1 MDTISSVLGPTPT
14 GSFVSLTSNLLS
26 GTMGSSGS
34 IPTAASSLLS
44 NAIPSAVLSI
54 SSTESALPSSTAAP
68 DAAETSSSGFDG
80 IIPGFNGSQ
89 VTGPLSV
96 VGSVDK
102 QSGLDTQLLI
112 SSSVGLFCFLVF
124 CILRTRIP
132 VIFAPRMNMKKH
144 RPPELPSSLFGW
156 VIPLIRISQEQL
168 LDNVGLDAV
177 VLIQFLVMGIKL
189 FGLCSF
195 FGLTVLIPISMKT
208 GNSTNPNIT
217 AVNRLSITVIDESS
231 NSLIAYLVFTYIFT
245 FFTFYFLQQNYDSHI
260 YLRAKY
266 LIRLSKTLTARSVIV
281 TGIPEKLRSD
291 HELADYFEHLNI
303 GPVESCYVVRH
314 ISHLNKL
321 LKKRLSALKHL
332 ERAYATYWGNPC
344 KIPEYDPDLVLEDA
358 KMLKRVEKL
367 TQQAIE
373 HEENSSNTA
382 IIMNLIDPKKR
393 GTQSHRPQVKTGFLG
408 LFGEK
413 VDAIEYY
420 TKMFDELDKRVVEAR
435 QSTDFEMTNVGFV
448 TFKNMASALI
458 VSQIAISPTPFVC
471 RTVMAYE
478 PRDVLWNNV
487 TIRGRER
494 LVREVVVWTITIAL
508 AIFWVIPIA
517 ALASL
522 TSIDFLER
530 LSPSLAEKAKS
541 SALLLNLLQGVIP
554 TLLVNI
560 FMAILPLIID
570 LLGKLQGIRAR
581 SALAETTFSK
591 YFFFLLFNVLLVFAV
606 VNTVTSTL
614 VSFFNNPKDIVN
626 VLGEKLPAVSPFFI
640 NYTILQGFLLMPLNL
655 LLLGPLI
662 VRGFKEFFICK
673 SPRDYARN
681 RVPSSFNYGVQFPA
695 PLLIFIIVLVYST
708 ISPLILVFGTIYF
721 CITYFVYKYRFLYV
735 HFTPYESSGKLWV
748 MVFPRVIIGLLL
760 FQLTV
765 LGIFILKK
773 FFVLAI
779 LCVPLMVITVLF
791 KIMIDSA
798 YLENSR
804 YLPMQLLRDN
814 VMQLPTSDQTSSNKS
829 ASTPLSE
836 ATQNS
841 SDATNINRKRWK
853 KATAAALLINTQNT
867 SFATLNEP
875 TSVHHRRVAL
885 DEDDYEAVPDR
896 KTDYRQP
903 PVTLNP
909 GVLDTGLKHF
919 GNPALKG
926 VLPQLWL
933 PIKLNRAGQ
942 PATRPPPH
950 KRFGGS
956 HLATNLAQMLR
967 RAESAKRKESEKAT
981 NSGSNPSLDVSG
993 EKGAMAADRFL
1004 KTSGPLRAR
1013 FEKSQGKFQDST
1025 DILADEP
1032 SKYSRRSSRVPMAAA
1047 DTHSLD
1053 EQYDDNDDDDNY
1065 SDISDVQKGPH
1076 ATYYHHPSQRRHSLG
1091 NLVTPQR
1098 PNINPQNGDS
1108 APAVFCSTQSP
1119 SSS

>member
-1 MDTISSVLGPTPT
+1 MGPTPT
-14 GSFVSLTSNLLS
+14 GAFTSLVTNIPTI
-26 GTMGSSGS
+26 TMASSGPIS
-34 IPTAASSLLS
+34 AAASSVFS
-44 NAIPSAVLSI
+44 SAMSSI
-54 SSTESALPSSTAAP
+54 QSTMSSAAP
-68 DAAETSSSGFDG
+68 DPAQTSSTGYDG
-80 IIPGFNGSQ
+80 IIPDFGTGQ
-89 VTGPLSV
+89 VNGPLSV

-102 QSGLDTQLLI
+102 QSGLDSQLLI

-124 CILRTRIP
+124 CVVRTRIP

-189 FGLCSF
+189 FGICSV
-195 FGLTVLIPISMKT
+195 FGLTVLVPISMQT
-208 GNSTNPNIT
+208 GNATNPNIT

-291 HELADYFEHLNI
+291 RELAEYFEHLNI
-303 GPVESCYVVRH
+303 GSVESCYVVRH
-314 ISHLNKL
+314 ITNLNKL

-344 KIPEYDPDLVLEDA
+344 RIPDYDPDLVLEDA

-373 HEENSSNTA
+373 HEENTSSTA
-382 IIMNLIDPKKR
+382 MLMNLIDPKKR

-408 LFGEK
+408 LFGAK

-420 TKMFDELDKRVVEAR
+420 TNMFDELDKRVIEAR
-435 QSTDFEMTNVGFV
+435 QSNDFEMTNVGFV

-522 TSIDFLER
+522 TSIDVLEK
-530 LSPSLAEKAKS
+530 LSPSLAERAKNS
-541 SALLLNLLQGVIP
+541 TLLFNLLQGVIP

-570 LLGKLQGIRAR
+570 FLGKLQGIRAR

-591 YFFFLLFNVLLVFAV
+591 YFFFLLFNVLLVFAI

-614 VSFFNNPKDIVN
+614 VTFFNNPKDIVN

-673 SPRDYARN
+673 SPREYARN

-708 ISPLILVFGTIYF
+708 ISPLILVFGTVYF
-721 CITYFVYKYRFLYV
+721 AITYFVYKYRFLYV
-735 HFTPYESSGKLWV
+735 HFTPYETSGKLWV
-748 MVFPRVIIGLLL
+748 MVFPRVIVGLLL
-760 FQLTV
+760 FQLTM

-773 FFVLAI
+773 FFTLAI
-779 LCVPLMVITVLF
+779 LCVPLMILTILF
-791 KIMIDSA
+791 KLMIDSA
-798 YLENSR
+798 YLKNSR
-804 YLPMQLLRDN
+804 FLPMQLLRDN
-814 VMQLPTSDQTSSNKS
+814 VMQLPISDKACLEKR
-829 ASTPLSE
+829 ASTPLSDT
-836 ATQNS
+836 TQT
-841 SDATNINRKRWK
+841 SDSTNINRKRWR
-853 KATAAALLINTQNT
+853 KATAAALMVNNQT
-867 SFATLNEP
+867 SFATLDEP
-875 TSVHHRRVAL
+875 SSVHHRRVAL
-885 DEDDYEAVPDR
+885 DEDDYEAVPDK

-933 PIKLNRAGQ
+933 PIKLNRVGQ
-942 PATRPPPH
+942 QAARPPPH
-950 KRFGGS
+950 KRIGDS

-967 RAESAKRKESEKAT
+967 RAESAKRKESDKIT
-981 NSGSNPSLDVSG
+981 KPGSSPSLDASG
-993 EKGAMAADRFL
+993 EKGALAADKFIKTNGPKTMAEGL
-1004 KTSGPLRAR
+1004 KHRPNTGEGLES
-1013 FEKSQGKFQDST
+1013 EQ
-1025 DILADEP
+1025 
-1032 SKYSRRSSRVPMAAA
+1032 SKNTRRSSRTPMAISVY
-1047 DTHSLD
+1047 SLD
-1053 EQYDDNDDDDNY
+1053 EKDDDSDN
-1065 SDISDVQKGPH
+1065 SDLQAGLH
-1076 ATYYHHPSQRRHSLG
+1076 ATYYHHPSQRRHSMG
-1091 NLVTPQR
+1091 NLDPQR

>member
-1 MDTISSVLGPTPT
+1 MHLG
-14 GSFVSLTSNLLS
+14 
-26 GTMGSSGS
+26 
-34 IPTAASSLLS
+34 
-44 NAIPSAVLSI
+44 
-54 SSTESALPSSTAAP
+54 
-68 DAAETSSSGFDG
+68 
-80 IIPGFNGSQ
+80 
-89 VTGPLSV
+89 VTFG
-96 VGSVDK
+96 
-102 QSGLDTQLLI
+102 
-112 SSSVGLFCFLVF
+112 CF
-124 CILRTRIP
+124 RIP

-358 KMLKRVEKL
+358 KMLKR
-367 TQQAIE
+367 
-373 HEENSSNTA
+373 
-382 IIMNLIDPKKR
+382 KR

-591 YFFFLLFNVLLVFAV
+591 
-606 VNTVTSTL
+606 
-614 VSFFNNPKDIVN
+614 
-626 VLGEKLPAVSPFFI
+626 
-640 NYTILQGFLLMPLNL
+640 MPLNL

-829 ASTPLSE
+829 A
-836 ATQNS
+836 
-841 SDATNINRKRWK
+841 WK

-1053 EQYDDNDDDDNY
+1053 EQYDDNDDDDDNY